1 MIRKKSFKLAR
12 CTFGLGLC
20 QSRITIYYRKVR
32 PVITIMPV
40 FKPAEWVAPKTIE
53 EATDLLSKR
62 KAKVIAGGT
71 GVYELAK
78 RGMLPETEVIVD
90 LLNLNLDYVRVDG
103 STLKIGAMSKFT
115 WLLKQPVF
123 QKPELGGL
131 LDSMKNVKPV
141 QVRNVATAGGA
152 ISISLPFLDFAPST
166 LAFDANVV
174 LVGAGGKQRVV
185 PVERFYLDYLLP
197 DLKKSEILT
206 EIQIPII
213 PSSGSAFEKL
223 GRTSGDFALVNVT
236 ARLTFDKGGKCNDVR
251 LSYGAVANTPIRAKK
266 AEGVL
271 KGQKLTKEL
280 VAKATDALS
289 EIEPTPSIHGSP
301 WYKKEIS
308 KVLTRNVVYKA
319 AERAGFPI
327 AEAK

>member
-1 MIRKKSFKLAR
+1 
-12 CTFGLGLC
+12 
-20 QSRITIYYRKVR
+20 
-32 PVITIMPV
+32 MPV

-223 GRTSGDFALVNVT
+223 GRTSGDFALVNAT